1 MPETL
6 IAESIFSVTKVGKLG
21 VFFQASATKKAI
33 SCNYNCML
41 WQLGLH
47 VMAMFCS
54 LLFFSSLTSSFV
66 FCSFLFFSV
75 LLFCFLFF
83 LFLSFS
89 RDYLQTIHTYY
100 VRLRNKRW
108 TSGITSQQQTK
119 TNRVSAYYL
128 HVFNN

>member
-1 MPETL
+1 MC
-6 IAESIFSVTKVGKLG
+6 
-21 VFFQASATKKAI
+21 FFQASATKKVIVAI
-33 SCNYNCML
+33 RIACL
-41 WQLGLH
+41 WQLELH
-47 VMAMFCS
+47 VMAIFCS
-54 LLFFSSLTSSFV
+54 FLFFSILFHEFVSFLFPYCSFV

-108 TSGITSQQQTK
+108 TSGITSQQKTK